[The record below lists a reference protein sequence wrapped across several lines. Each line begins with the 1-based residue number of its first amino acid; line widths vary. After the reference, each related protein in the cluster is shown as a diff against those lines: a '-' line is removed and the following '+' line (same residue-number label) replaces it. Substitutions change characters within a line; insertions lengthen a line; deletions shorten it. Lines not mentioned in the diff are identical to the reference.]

1 MENMSKKKKTLV
13 IAMVILLVIVL
24 AYVGL
29 GSYRI
34 QRSEAKARAVEEAMN
49 ML

>member
-1 MENMSKKKKTLV
+1 MENMSKKKKTFV
-13 IAMVILLVIVL
+13 IAMVIILVMVL

-34 QRSEAKARAVEEAMN
+34 QKSEEKACAMSIR
-49 ML
+49 